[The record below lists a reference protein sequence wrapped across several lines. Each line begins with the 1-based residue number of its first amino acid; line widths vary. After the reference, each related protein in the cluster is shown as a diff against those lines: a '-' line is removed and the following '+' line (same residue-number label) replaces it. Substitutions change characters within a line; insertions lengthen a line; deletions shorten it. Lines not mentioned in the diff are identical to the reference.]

1 MWALEVFTAST
12 LALMVLTSAFILE
25 ICEAR
30 FSVAFFSSPVDASP
44 VRAVLTLVFLLDAGL
59 VVFTSLDMARTVLA
73 SLTSSSLMAEA
84 DFTSSESRY
93 ERYRPSWLA

>member
-12 LALMVLTSAFILE
+12 LALMVLTSVFILE

-30 FSVAFFSSPVDASP
+30 FSVVFFSSPVDASP
-44 VRAVLTLVFLLDAGL
+44 VRPVLTLVFLLDEGL
-59 VVFTSLDMARTVLA
+59 MVFTPLDMARTVLA

>member
-12 LALMVLTSAFILE
+12 LALMVLTSVFILV

-44 VRAVLTLVFLLDAGL
+44 VRAVLTLVFLLNAGL

-73 SLTSSSLMAEA
+73 SLTSSCLMAEA
-84 DFTSSESRY
+84 DFTSSESKY

>member
-25 ICEAR
+25 ICEVK

-44 VRAVLTLVFLLDAGL
+44 VRAVLTLAFLLNAGL

-73 SLTSSSLMAEA
+73 SLTSSSLTAEA

-93 ERYRPSWLA
+93 ERHRPSWLA